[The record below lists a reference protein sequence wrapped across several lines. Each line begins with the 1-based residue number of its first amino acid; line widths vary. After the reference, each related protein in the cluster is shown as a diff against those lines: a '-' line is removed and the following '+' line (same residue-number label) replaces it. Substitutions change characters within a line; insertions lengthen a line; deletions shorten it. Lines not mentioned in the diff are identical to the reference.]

1 MIIWL
6 IGLSGSGKS
15 AAAKKTEKALHERG
29 CHTLFLDGDNVR
41 TGFNGDLGF
50 TQEERSESNR
60 RVAELAA
67 LVYQQGQIVICSFI
81 SGSKEG
87 REFARSLVGRDFY
100 LCYVDCPVEVCR
112 ERDPKGLYEKAE
124 AGELLSFTGVSLPY
138 EKPEDAELVLDSTEH
153 DPTTLSNFVIE
164 MLEKDGV
171 I

>member
-1 MIIWL
+1 MWFT
-6 IGLSGSGKS
+6 GLSGSGKS
-15 AAAKKTEKALHERG
+15 AVAKETEKKLFERG
-29 CHTLFLDGDNVR
+29 YHTLFLDGDNVR

-67 LVYQQGQIVICSFI
+67 LVREQGQIVICSFI
-81 SGSKEG
+81 SGSKED
-87 REFARSLVGRDFY
+87 RDFARSLVRDDFY

-112 ERDPKGLYEKAE
+112 ERDPKGLYEKAD

-138 EKPEDAELVLDSTEH
+138 EEPENAELVLNSDAH
-153 DPTTLSNFVIE
+153 DPETLSRRVIE
-164 MLEKDGV
+164 MLEKRGV